1 MELQSSLD
9 RTPAGP
15 QNGNRNESRFA
26 EGRMGAYLL
35 IVVAVLSRV
44 IPHPW
49 MNFTAVGGGLLYF
62 GARRP
67 LREAIW
73 PVLALMATDVWL
85 TTAFYHYAWHTS
97 DYLITWVWYAA
108 AVVLGRILL
117 RRVTVTRVIGAPVLA
132 STSFFLVSNYA
143 VWAGSVLYPHTM
155 AGLGACYVAG
165 LPFYRNDVLSTVL
178 VTGLAFGGLAIQAHA
193 LRARATA
200 A

>member
-1 MELQSSLD
+1 
-9 RTPAGP
+9 
-15 QNGNRNESRFA
+15 
-26 EGRMGAYLL
+26 MGAYLL

-44 IPHPW
+44 VPHPW
-49 MNFTAVGGGLLYF
+49 LNFTAVGGGLLFF

-67 LREAIW
+67 LREAIG

-143 VWAGSVLYPHTM
+143 VWAGSMMYPHTLG
-155 AGLGACYVAG
+155 GLSLCYAAG
-165 LPFYRNDVLSTVL
+165 LPFYRNDLISTTL
-178 VTGLAFGGLAIQAHA
+178 VTGIAFGVAAMASRMAEQRAH
-193 LRARATA
+193 RMTA
-200 A
+200 